1 MKLNKEWHLTH
12 KLPRGAS
19 LEERLEWH
27 LLHAE
32 NCQCREMPESIRR
45 ELEARG
51 WTAPTARSLK

>member
-12 KLPRGAS
+12 KMPRNAS
-19 LEERLEWH
+19 FEERLNWH
-27 LLHAE
+27 MLHAE

-51 WTAPTARSLK
+51 WTAPSVRSLK